1 MLLGTLRGV
10 IRRRAIVHGLVQGV
24 GFRFSCQLQ
33 AERLGLGGFAANRED
48 GTVEVV
54 LEGDQAA
61 VDRML
66 AWLRDGPRHA
76 EVTRVEVSA
85 EEPQGVAGFDT
96 F

>member
-1 MLLGTLRGV
+1 M

-24 GFRFSCQLQ
+24 GFRYSCQAV
-33 AERLGLGGFAANRED
+33 AERLGLSGFAINRDD

-54 LEGDQAA
+54 VEGDAAA

-66 AWLRDGPRHA
+66 GWLNDGPRA
-76 EVTRVEVSA
+76 AQVSRVDVTV
-85 EEPQGVAGFDT
+85 EEPQGEAGFDT

>member
-1 MLLGTLRGV
+1 M

-24 GFRFSCQLQ
+24 GFRFSCQAQ
-33 AERLGLGGFAANRED
+33 AERLGLGGFAVNRDD

-54 LEGDQAA
+54 VEGDTVA

-66 AWLRDGPRHA
+66 GWLNDGPRA
-76 EVTRVEVSA
+76 AQVSRVDVTV
-85 EEPQGVAGFDT
+85 EEPQGETGFDT